1 MTERT
6 QATRVARVLLGDLT
20 LEQKNSV
27 KDQMGQM
34 MPLFMKLDQLLPV
47 FYALTNNAEA
57 TIRLIRM
64 KFMFED
70 QLESLK
76 LDQYTIT
83 PDNLVKLKDH
93 LQRYFLW
100 VRMEIA
106 NTTPQTQNSLPQNGP
121 PQNPP
126 PGAMNNLNQQGAQ
139 VNGTQGQ
146 VSGAQVPGAQG
157 PGTLPGTQP
166 GVVQNSVP
174 VVNNVPDAKV
184 TNQNAPV
191 LPVPSTAP
199 AAGIQVKHGLTTA
212 DLKLPPPRKTNN
224 SPPNMN
230 FPASPR
236 SDAGT
241 PTAAV
246 TPNMAQRSGPTTNP
260 KQTKAPGADQSPVA
274 TNTTDT
280 SVPAPD
286 ANANLTSSQLMM
298 RARMMQAQAQQQGTA
313 QPPTTQTLAS
323 LPAVVATQGQAPA
336 VTPNT
341 PTRPAL
347 NPQAAVVANSLE
359 SLTREELLHQLSV
372 FQRALSSNSVPSN
385 QMVRVRMQLQ
395 RIQSE
400 LVKPHRQ
407 EQARAAQG
415 AIGSGPAVTT
425 ASPPVPPVSTGES
438 EKSEAPQIKEL
449 HIQETRTVAP
459 SQLLDPLEILT
470 ASYKTLVGVNDAG
483 TLRDEGVAR
492 EGAFMLH
499 NAFEGFVGKR
509 VGNGPGKD
517 MYEERAPKRQR
528 RELKDDAIADL
539 LLWNDDGQPDAFIA
553 SYGDWATKLLSS
565 A

>member
-1 MTERT
+1 
-6 QATRVARVLLGDLT
+6 
-20 LEQKNSV
+20 
-27 KDQMGQM
+27 
-34 MPLFMKLDQLLPV
+34 
-47 FYALTNNAEA
+47 
-57 TIRLIRM
+57 
-64 KFMFED
+64 MFQD

-106 NTTPQTQNSLPQNGP
+106 NTTTPQTQNGLPQNGS
-121 PQNPP
+121 PQNLP
-126 PGAMNNLNQQGAQ
+126 PGVMNNLNQQGAQ

-146 VSGAQVPGAQG
+146 VPGAQVPGAQA

-166 GVVQNSVP
+166 GLVQNTVP
-174 VVNNVPDAKV
+174 VVNNVPDVKTA
-184 TNQNAPV
+184 NQSAPV
-191 LPVPSTAP
+191 PPVPSTVP
-199 AAGIQVKHGLTTA
+199 AAGIVVKHGLTTA

-224 SPPNMN
+224 SPPNTN

-246 TPNMAQRSGPTTNP
+246 TPNMAQRPGPTTNP
-260 KQTKAPGADQSPVA
+260 KQAKAPGASDQSPVV
-274 TNTTDT
+274 TNITDT

-298 RARMMQAQAQQQGTA
+298 RARMMQAQAQQQGAA
-313 QPPTTQTLAS
+313 QPTTQTLAA
-323 LPAVVATQGQAPA
+323 LPAVAATQGQAPA

-359 SLTREELLHQLSV
+359 TLTREELLHQLSV

-400 LVKPHRQ
+400 LIKPHRQ

-415 AIGSGPAVTT
+415 ANAPSPAVAT
-425 ASPPVPPVSTGES
+425 ASPLVPLVSTGEN
-438 EKSEAPQIKEL
+438 EKSEVPQVKEL
-449 HIQETRTVAP
+449 HVQETRTVAP

-483 TLRDEGVAR
+483 ALRDEGVAR

-539 LLWNDDGQPDAFIA
+539 LLWNDDGQPDAYIA
-553 SYGDWATKLLSS
+553 SYGDWATKLLSF

>member
-1 MTERT
+1 MPGV
-6 QATRVARVLLGDLT
+6 QA
-20 LEQKNSV
+20 
-27 KDQMGQM
+27 
-34 MPLFMKLDQLLPV
+34 
-47 FYALTNNAEA
+47 
-57 TIRLIRM
+57 
-64 KFMFED
+64 
-70 QLESLK
+70 
-76 LDQYTIT
+76 
-83 PDNLVKLKDH
+83 
-93 LQRYFLW
+93 
-100 VRMEIA
+100 
-106 NTTPQTQNSLPQNGP
+106 
-121 PQNPP
+121 
-126 PGAMNNLNQQGAQ
+126 
-139 VNGTQGQ
+139 
-146 VSGAQVPGAQG
+146 

-166 GVVQNSVP
+166 GLVQNTVP
-174 VVNNVPDAKV
+174 VMNNVPDAKV
-184 TNQNAPV
+184 ANQNAAVP
-191 LPVPSTAP
+191 PVPSTVP
-199 AAGIQVKHGLTTA
+199 AAGIVVKHGLTTA
-212 DLKLPPPRKTNN
+212 DLKLPPPKKTNN
-224 SPPNMN
+224 SPPNTN

-246 TPNMAQRSGPTTNP
+246 TPNMAQRPGPTTNP
-260 KQTKAPGADQSPVA
+260 KQTKAPGASDQSPIA

-298 RARMMQAQAQQQGTA
+298 RARMMQTQAQQQGTL
-313 QPPTTQTLAS
+313 QPPTTQTLAA
-323 LPAVVATQGQAPA
+323 LPAVAATQGQAPA

-400 LVKPHRQ
+400 LIKPHRQ
-407 EQARAAQG
+407 EQARAAQVVQV
-415 AIGSGPAVTT
+415 ANRSGLGVAT

-438 EKSEAPQIKEL
+438 EKSEASQIKEL
-449 HIQETRTVAP
+449 HVQETRTVAP

-470 ASYKTLVGVNDAG
+470 ASYKTLVGMNDVGA
-483 TLRDEGVAR
+483 LRDEGVAR

-553 SYGDWATKLLSS
+553 SYGDWATKLLAS